1 MTVRDLPTLNAFLN
15 GTAAVLLIVCSVLL
29 LVANE
34 MLRARARTRTIVAD
48 PAEPN

>member
-1 MTVRDLPTLNAFLN
+1 MFAGLREFLSPTIAA
-15 GTAAVLLIVCSVLL
+15 AAVLLIVCSVLL

-34 MLRARARTRTIVAD
+34 MLRARARGRTIAAD